1 MSYASIINSLK
12 CHFYVKAA
20 TNLNWEP
27 TIDVNNT
34 ASEKNIIQH
43 FPAMV
48 TILYFFSTQNI

>member
-20 TNLNWEP
+20 TILIWEP
-27 TIDVNNT
+27 NIDVNKA

-48 TILYFFSTQNI
+48 TILYFFTTQNI